1 MPNWLAVA
9 APILGDPSLKALRCC
24 SPPLLILGDPS
35 PSPPQPLI
43 QATFSSNRTSP
54 AASLQCSLQVKS
66 TRLCHNAPNLS
77 VQKR

>member
-35 PSPPQPLI
+35 PSPTTTPHPGDFLLQ
-43 QATFSSNRTSP
+43 QNK
-54 AASLQCSLQVKS
+54 ASRQLV
-66 TRLCHNAPNLS
+66 
-77 VQKR
+77 

>member
-1 MPNWLAVA
+1 VPNWLAVA

-43 QATFSSNRTSP
+43 QGTSSSNRTRP
-54 AASLQCSLQVKS
+54 AASLFEGVCARPS
-66 TRLCHNAPNLS
+66 TRPFS
-77 VQKR
+77 GY